1 MAISSNVF
9 LVFGIHCNGR
19 EGRDRGGE
27 FSRFLFSAPVDYLGH
42 NSKNCPWRNY
52 FNFHRII
59 QTLKDCKNPW
69 ASKFKSSNKVMMA
82 LSIFQ
87 TTPVIIFRWRSA
99 VLPMCHLQLVFVFWL
114 PREGVRRAEEEKNCL
129 YLAARGPTSLSN
141 GQRLIHHSAL
151 IVCYSWKL
159 MFWKN
164 K

>member
-27 FSRFLFSAPVDYLGH
+27 FSRFLFSVPVDYLGQ
-42 NSKNCPWRNY
+42 KIVREET
-52 FNFHRII
+52 
-59 QTLKDCKNPW
+59 TLISTELYKCK
-69 ASKFKSSNKVMMA
+69 
-82 LSIFQ
+82 
-87 TTPVIIFRWRSA
+87 RWRIARIYEPRGLNPPIMWWWLCLYFKLHQSSYSGDA
-99 VLPMCHLQLVFVFWL
+99 VQCSQCAIYSLCLFPDFRGKESDEKQ
-114 PREGVRRAEEEKNCL
+114 KNCL